1 MNKVEIINQIIQ
13 TLVIPLLGILV
24 TAAVRA
30 INIRKEQ
37 LLQETESAK
46 KQKYI
51 SMLADIISECVTAT
65 NQTYV
70 DELKQGD
77 AFTKEAQKQALKKTF
92 DNVFTILSEDAKVGL
107 QEIYGDLNEYV
118 LAKIESEIGNNKPK
132 GY

>member
-118 LAKIESEIGNNKPK
+118 LAKIESEIGNSKPK

>member
-92 DNVFTILSEDAKVGL
+92 DNVFTILSEEFFHSNLLWNVFPKASKQWFL
-107 QEIYGDLNEYV
+107 QL
-118 LAKIESEIGNNKPK
+118 
-132 GY
+132 

>member
-1 MNKVEIINQIIQ
+1 M
-13 TLVIPLLGILV
+13 

-51 SMLADIISECVTAT
+51 TMLADIISECVTAT

-92 DNVFTILSEDAKVGL
+92 DNVFAILSEDAKVGL
-107 QEIYGDLNEYV
+107 QEVYGDLNEYV
-118 LAKIESEIGNNKPK
+118 LAKIESEIGNSKPK